1 MNAEQVRASLLSAL
15 TLDLIGPDPSAD
27 GVAQAEVIA
36 TAPSKWYL
44 SGFLV
49 PHQAKWED
57 RSDVMAQDELDFGA
71 DTGRSGDDDK
81 APEASSA
88 RKVSFPSSM
97 GLSALVGLEV
107 TALTAT
113 ITWGDYRPVRPQDPE
128 DAAIFTAS
136 LRQYFAA
143 QEAEDTAQGGG
154 NNEGWC
160 PWRRV
165 PKAQVVALPLK
176 DAAVEVPESGGLT
189 LAVSVRAAKAPGLPQ
204 GARAVSVF
212 IVNNRK
218 PAEASRRDESYA
230 FQVQLTLRTE
240 GGAFLARPDLRG
252 LNVVDW
258 DERVAALQYRDDAE
272 YAVGHNVSAHAQA
285 VHGACAQVN
294 TVWIPTAEVE
304 KVKPVEVP
312 GVEVGIEALAVA
324 AAAAD
329 GAALEAALGALPTAY
344 IAWIEEQVARAPK
357 DGAQGETATELMKR
371 AMSAAKRIRAGV
383 TLLVTQAQARQ
394 AFAIANR
401 AVAKAIRQRLSHDGQ
416 RTPDE
421 VSAPRW
427 RLFQLAFVLMNL
439 GGIADPQ
446 SAEREVVDLLFFPTG
461 GGKTEAYLGLAA
473 FTLALRRLQ
482 NPGME
487 GAGVA
492 VLMRYTLRLLTLDQ
506 LSRAATLVCAL
517 ELEREALGGALGPW
531 PFEIG
536 LWVGQAATPNRMG
549 KEGDKYPDGTARKRT
564 IDYQTN
570 SASNPSPIPLENCPW
585 CGARFTTDSFE
596 LRPNTKQPTELRIV
610 CVNRKKCAF
619 HGQRALPIVA
629 VDEPIYRR
637 LPCFIIAT
645 VDKFASLPWTGETGA
660 LFGRVTYCDKQGFYG
675 PAEPVLPGRNPLQRG
690 LPPPALVIQD
700 ELHLISGPL
709 GTMVGLYETAIEAL
723 CTHPLA
729 DGSARPAPKI
739 VASTATVRR
748 AQQQIQ
754 GLFARSAVD
763 IFPPPGP
770 DRHDSFF
777 ARTVPR
783 EESAAR
789 LYVGVAAQGRSLKV
803 ILLRA
808 YLTLLGAAQLAWT
821 AANKA
826 KGPKVTKDAKVAKV
840 AKVAKDAQDAQDQSA
855 DNPADPYMTLLG
867 YFNSLRELGGSRRI
881 VEDEVNARLSLYDK
895 RKRETEATGIF
906 DRREI
911 KEPLELTSRVNT
923 SQVAEAKRRLGL
935 PHGDKERVDVA
946 LATNMISVGLDITRL
961 GLMVVLGQPR
971 TTAEYI
977 QATSRVG
984 RDDARPGLV
993 VTLLNLHRPRDRSHY
1008 ERFEAWHRTFYRAV
1022 EASSITPFSPRAVD
1036 RGLPAVV
1043 VALARHLNPQMTSAR
1058 GAVKMRAL
1066 RKDFGFIPT
1075 MIGRRASS
1083 HDCQLDAE
1091 ASAELQQRLS
1101 ARVKDLLDSWEMLA
1115 DQQEKDDAGLQY
1127 QREVATDPALLYEP
1141 TDTNATL
1148 ATTTQH
1154 GKKFKAQR
1162 SLREVEP
1169 ATALWIWR
1177 GRDTNPPPEDAP

>member
-27 GVAQAEVIA
+27 GGAQAEMIA

-57 RSDVMAQDELDFGA
+57 RSDETAQDELDFGA

-107 TALTAT
+107 TALTAE

-128 DAAIFTAS
+128 DAAIFSDS
-136 LRQYFAA
+136 LKLYFAA
-143 QEAEDTAQGGG
+143 QEAEDATQGGG
-154 NNEGWC
+154 SKEGWC
-160 PWRRV
+160 PWRRM
-165 PKAQVVALPLK
+165 PKAQAVTLSLK
-176 DAAVEVPESGGLT
+176 AAEVEVPESGGLT
-189 LAVSVRAAKAPGLPQ
+189 LAVSVREAKAPGLPP
-204 GARAVSVF
+204 GVRAVSVF
-212 IVNNRK
+212 VVNNRK
-218 PAEASRRDESYA
+218 PAEASRRDEAYA
-230 FQVQLTLRTE
+230 FQVQLTLRAQ
-240 GGAFLARPDLRG
+240 GGAFVARPDLRG

-258 DERVAALQYRDDAE
+258 DERVAALQYREDAE
-272 YAVGHNVSAHAQA
+272 YAVGHNVSAHAQ
-285 VHGACAQVN
+285 VVSGACAQVN

-324 AAAAD
+324 AASAD
-329 GAALEAALGALPTAY
+329 GAALASALAALPTAY
-344 IAWIEEQVARAPK
+344 LTWIEEQAALAPK
-357 DGAQGETATELMKR
+357 EGAQGETAAELMNR
-371 AMSAAKRIRAGV
+371 ARSAAKRIQAGV
-383 TLLVTQAQARQ
+383 TLLVTQPQARQ

-401 AVAKAIRQRLSHDGQ
+401 AVAKSIRQRLSHDGQ

-585 CGARFTTDSFE
+585 CGARFTTASFE

-660 LFGRVTYCDKQGFYG
+660 LFGRVTHFDKQGFYG
-675 PAEPVLPGRNPLQRG
+675 PAEPVLPGRSPLQRG

-777 ARTVPR
+777 ARTVPS

-821 AANKA
+821 AANKV
-826 KGPKVTKDAKVAKV
+826 KGPKAIKGAKATTDAKDTKDIT
-840 AKVAKDAQDAQDQSA
+840 DQSA

-867 YFNSLRELGGSRRI
+867 YFSSLRELGGSRRI

-895 RKRETEATGIF
+895 RKRETESKGIF

-923 SQVAEAKRRLGL
+923 AQVAEAKRRLGL

-984 RDDARPGLV
+984 RDDTRPGLV

-1043 VALARHLNPQMTSAR
+1043 VALARHLDPRMTSAR
-1058 GAVKMRAL
+1058 GALKMRAL
-1066 RKDFGFIPT
+1066 RKHFGFIPNL
-1075 MIGRRASS
+1075 IGQRAST
-1083 HDCQLDAE
+1083 HDNQLDAV

-1101 ARVKDLLDSWEMLA
+1101 ARAKDLLDSWEMLS
-1115 DQQEKDDAGLQY
+1115 DQQEKADAGLQY
-1127 QREVATDPALLYEP
+1127 QREVDKDPALLYEP
-1141 TDTNATL
+1141 TDTNPTL

-1177 GRDTNPPPEDAP
+1177 SRDTNPPPEEAP